1 MVTIFTPTYNR
12 AHLLNRLYESLLKQT
27 SFDFE
32 WLIVDDGSKD
42 NTREVVENF
51 INERKINIRYIY
63 QENRGKYV
71 AFNNGVKHACG
82 DLFFCVDSDDFLP
95 ENAVSSILNAPIADK
110 KIAGIAALKVDLNGK
125 ILSSSM
131 PDNINQSPVCDLS
144 RMHGFVG
151 ELSLVYKTEILKKF
165 TFPEIEGENFMGESV
180 LYDQIDKEYEM
191 LLSNEVLTICEYQQD
206 GLTTNL
212 FRTLLKNPT
221 GYKIYYKQRIDI
233 ALNLKERA
241 NYMLRYNAFKIL
253 SKDKSYNYK
262 GRHKFLTTLFYPL
275 GLLLCVYYKL
285 KK

>member
-1 MVTIFTPTYNR
+1 MVTIFTPSYNR
-12 AHLLNRLYESLLKQT
+12 AHLLNRIYKSLLSQT

-42 NTREVVENF
+42 NTKDVVKSF
-51 INERKINIRYIY
+51 INENKINIRYIY
-63 QENRGKYV
+63 QENKGKYV
-71 AFNNGVKHACG
+71 AFNNGVKNAMG

-95 ENAVSSILNAPIADK
+95 EDAVLCISNTPLSNE

-125 ILSSSM
+125 TLSSPM
-131 PDNINQSPVCDLS
+131 PVNIKYSSVCDLS
-144 RMHGFVG
+144 RKHGFVG

-165 TFPEIEGENFMGESV
+165 AFPEIDGENFMGECV

-191 LLSNEVLTICEYQQD
+191 LLSNKVLTICEYQQD

-221 GYKIYYKQRIDI
+221 GYKIYYKQRIDM
-233 ALNLKERA
+233 ALSFKERA

-253 SKDKSYNYK
+253 SRDKIYSYK
-262 GRHKFLTTLFYPL
+262 GRHKILTTLFYPL
-275 GLLLCVYYKL
+275 GLILCVYYKL